1 MVDKGQLP
9 NNVTYEKVFHLF
21 MDRLQWQCG
30 IHAFILRTYKQLHE
44 ENMINPAML
53 KFMKCHVYV
62 ATCFPRPITFCSNT
76 SIRLIFELKANTV
89 TKNIYYNHSKFSK
102 WKLQESHR
110 TNLIVFKQWCK
121 QCCYSLDYKLLA
133 NAGTYTRT
141 KGQECCIVIWI
152 IQNKRALIE
161 ISCFFCS
168 PKTVI

>member
-1 MVDKGQLP
+1 MKRTWSILLCLSLWNVMFMLP
-9 NNVTYEKVFHLF
+9 LVSLV
-21 MDRLQWQCG
+21 RLLSVLTHQFVWY
-30 IHAFILRTYKQLHE
+30 LNWKQTLL
-44 ENMINPAML
+44 P
-53 KFMKCHVYV
+53 K
-62 ATCFPRPITFCSNT
+62 
-76 SIRLIFELKANTV
+76 
-89 TKNIYYNHSKFSK
+89 IYYNHSKFSK
-102 WKLQESHR
+102 WELQESHR

-161 ISCFFCS
+161 ISCFSCS

>member
-1 MVDKGQLP
+1 MKRTWSILLCLSLWNVMFMLP
-9 NNVTYEKVFHLF
+9 LVSLV
-21 MDRLQWQCG
+21 RLLSVLTHQFVWY
-30 IHAFILRTYKQLHE
+30 LNWKQTLL
-44 ENMINPAML
+44 P
-53 KFMKCHVYV
+53 K
-62 ATCFPRPITFCSNT
+62 
-76 SIRLIFELKANTV
+76 
-89 TKNIYYNHSKFSK
+89 IYYNQSKFSK
-102 WKLQESHR
+102 WELQESHR

-161 ISCFFCS
+161 ISCFSCS

>member
-1 MVDKGQLP
+1 MKRTWSILLCLSLWNVMFMLP
-9 NNVTYEKVFHLF
+9 LVSLV
-21 MDRLQWQCG
+21 RLLSVLTHQFVWY
-30 IHAFILRTYKQLHE
+30 LNWKQTLL
-44 ENMINPAML
+44 P
-53 KFMKCHVYV
+53 K
-62 ATCFPRPITFCSNT
+62 
-76 SIRLIFELKANTV
+76 
-89 TKNIYYNHSKFSK
+89 IYYNNSKFSK
-102 WKLQESHR
+102 WELQESHR

-161 ISCFFCS
+161 ISCFSCS